1 MSSKS
6 TYDFPLGSTV
16 RHRQGAFEGN
26 GTVIG
31 YQGLR
36 LVQVRWPSSDE
47 DGGGWFPEDLVLLAD
62 PLPTPTP
69 TVKKS
74 PREEL
79 LLGAVEAVTKQ
90 RNNQYGPPTQDFDRT
105 AALWTILFNTHQ
117 PGDTWETVP
126 FTSSDVAIGMIA
138 LKLSRLTWDPKNKD
152 SWMDIAGYAACG
164 YETTLEEENGG

>member
-6 TYDFPLGSTV
+6 ADDFPAGSKV
-16 RHRQGAFEGN
+16 RHRSNGFPGT
-26 GTVIG
+26 GTVIFDPFG
-31 YQGLR
+31 RSR
-36 LVQVRWPSSDE
+36 LVIVRPDLDGEQE
-47 DGGGWFPEDLVLLAD
+47 DVWFPENLVLLAD
-62 PLPTPTP
+62 STRP

-79 LLGAVEAVTKQ
+79 LLGAIEAVTQQ

-105 AALWTILFNTHQ
+105 AGLWNYLFGGKGRDGT
-117 PGDTWETVP
+117 E
-126 FTSSDVAIGMIA
+126 FTSHDVAIGMIA